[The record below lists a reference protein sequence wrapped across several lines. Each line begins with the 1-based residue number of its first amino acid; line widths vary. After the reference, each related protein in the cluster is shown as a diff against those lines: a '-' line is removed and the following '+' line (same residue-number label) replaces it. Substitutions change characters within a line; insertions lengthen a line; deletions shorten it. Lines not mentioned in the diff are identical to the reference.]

1 MTLNLTAEHKMLLA
15 LATKAQK
22 NAHAPYSNFHVG
34 AAILDE
40 NAQLHASC
48 NVENAAYPLG
58 QCAEAGAISAM
69 VASGSKQIKQILIA
83 SPIRGGVSPTYVR
96 SLMNVLFSK
105 MNKIGGGPNAPYKMQ
120 WASISGTTDDFCPPC
135 GGCRQKIAEFANG
148 QTEVHLATNKGEI
161 KTVMFTELLPLAFGF
176 DKEQAQS

>member
-1 MTLNLTAEHKMLLA
+1 MALDLTAEHKTLLA

-40 NAQLHASC
+40 NAQHHASC

-69 VASGSKQIKQILIA
+69 VASGSKQIKHILIA
-83 SPIRGGVSPTYVR
+83 SP
-96 SLMNVLFSK
+96 N
-105 MNKIGGGPNAPYKMQ
+105 
-120 WASISGTTDDFCPPC
+120 DDFCPPC
-135 GGCRQKIAEFANG
+135 GGCRQKIAEFADV
-148 QTEVHLATNKGEI
+148 QTEVHLATHSGEI
-161 KTVMFTELLPLAFGF
+161 KTLKFTDLLPLAFGF
-176 DKEQAQS
+176 DKE

>member
-40 NAQLHASC
+40 NAQHHACC

-69 VASGSKQIKQILIA
+69 IAAGSKQIKQILII
-83 SPIRGGVSPTYVR
+83 SP
-96 SLMNVLFSK
+96 ND
-105 MNKIGGGPNAPYKMQ
+105 N
-120 WASISGTTDDFCPPC
+120 FCPPC
-135 GGCRQKIAEFANG
+135 GGCRQKIAEFANAE
-148 QTEVHLATNKGEI
+148 TEVHMATKSGDI
-161 KTVMFTELLPLAFGF
+161 KTVKFTELLPLAFGF
-176 DKEQAQS
+176 DKKD

>member
-1 MTLNLTAEHKMLLA
+1 MALNLTAEHKMLLA

-40 NAQLHASC
+40 NTQLHASC

-69 VASGSKQIKQILIA
+69 IASGSKQIKHILIA
-83 SPIRGGVSPTYVR
+83 SP
-96 SLMNVLFSK
+96 ND
-105 MNKIGGGPNAPYKMQ
+105 N
-120 WASISGTTDDFCPPC
+120 FCPPC
-135 GGCRQKIAEFANG
+135 GGCRQKIAEFADSH
-148 QTEVHLATNKGEI
+148 TEVHLATKNGDF
-161 KTVMFTELLPLAFGF
+161 KTVKFNELLPLAFGF
-176 DKEQAQS
+176 DKE

>member
-1 MTLNLTAEHKMLLA
+1 MALNLTAEPTTRLA

-40 NAQLHASC
+40 NAQHHGGC

-69 VASGSKQIKQILIA
+69 IASGGKQIKQILIA
-83 SPIRGGVSPTYVR
+83 SP
-96 SLMNVLFSK
+96 N
-105 MNKIGGGPNAPYKMQ
+105 N
-120 WASISGTTDDFCPPC
+120 DFCPPC
-135 GGCRQKIAEFANG
+135 GGCRQKIAEFANA
-148 QTEVHLATNKGEI
+148 QTEVHLATQDGQI
-161 KTVMFTELLPLAFGF
+161 KTVKFETLLPLAFGF
-176 DKEQAQS
+176 DKISED